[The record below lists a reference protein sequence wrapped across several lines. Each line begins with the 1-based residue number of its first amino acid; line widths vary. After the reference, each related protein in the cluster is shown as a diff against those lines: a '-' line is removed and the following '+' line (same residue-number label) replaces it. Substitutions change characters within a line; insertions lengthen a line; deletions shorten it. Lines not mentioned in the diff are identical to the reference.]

1 MSPTTSEAYATEVV
15 MTMPCIGNATSTTAQ
30 QIDADITAAIEAVLI
45 HLLGAQFADSDVVSI
60 VIDVLTDG
68 ECQYEITTEVE
79 SADEDDADL
88 LIAYV
93 QTELT
98 VDFATELEAEVPE
111 LDSGEIEVELV
122 AVTMTQRETSMV
134 S

>member
-45 HLLGAQFADSDVVSI
+45 NLLGAQFTDSDVVSI

-79 SADEDDADL
+79 SAEEEDADM

-93 QTELT
+93 QTDLT
-98 VDFATELEAEVPE
+98 GDFATELEAEVPD
-111 LDSGEIEVELV
+111 LDSGDVQVELV
-122 AVTMTQRETSMV
+122 AVTMSTMTQQ
-134 S
+134 